1 MAAMLA
7 LTRFP
12 VKHNQNPM
20 VLVPSKMG
28 CITKRALQGCLDK
41 LGKTAWIDT
50 VKAVDDADPAFEVEN
65 PLVSA

>member
-20 VLVPSKMG
+20 MLIPPRLG
-28 CITKRALQGCLDK
+28 RIIKRALQGRLNK
-41 LGKTAWIDT
+41 LGKTARIDT
-50 VKAVDDADPAFEVEN
+50 VKAVNNADSEFDVEN